1 MASML
6 QTQHS
11 FDPSH
16 DFVAGRPRGLVHV
29 DESKT
34 KMLIE
39 RPLRWLTAEGR
50 VRFLFKLDQ

>member
-6 QTQHS
+6 QTQHP

-16 DFVAGRPRGLVHV
+16 DLVAGRPRGLVHI
-29 DESKT
+29 DESEA

-39 RPLRWLTAEGR
+39 RPLRWGTAEGR

>member
-6 QTQHS
+6 QTQHP

-16 DFVAGRPRGLVHV
+16 NFVAGRPRGLVHI

-39 RPLRWLTAEGR
+39 RPLRWRTAEGR

>member
-6 QTQHS
+6 QTQHP

-16 DFVAGRPRGLVHV
+16 NFVAGRPRGLVHI

-34 KMLIE
+34 KVLIE
-39 RPLRWLTAEGR
+39 RPLRWRTAEGW

>member
-6 QTQHS
+6 QTQHP

-16 DFVAGRPRGLVHV
+16 NFVAGRPGGLVHI

-39 RPLRWLTAEGR
+39 RSLRWRTAEGR

>member
-6 QTQHS
+6 QPQHS
-11 FDPSH
+11 FDPSYNLM
-16 DFVAGRPRGLVHV
+16 AGRPGGLVQV

-39 RPLRWLTAEGR
+39 RPLRRRTAKGW
-50 VRFLFKLDQ
+50 VGFLFKLDQ

>member
-6 QTQHS
+6 QTQHP

-16 DFVAGRPRGLVHV
+16 NFVARRPRRLVQI

-39 RPLRWLTAEGR
+39 RPLRRWTAERR
-50 VRFLFKLDQ
+50 VSFLFKLDQ

>member
-6 QTQHS
+6 QMQHP

-16 DFVAGRPRGLVHV
+16 NFMAGRPRGLVHI

-39 RPLRWLTAEGR
+39 RPLRWRTAEGR
-50 VRFLFKLDQ
+50 VRLFFKLDQ

>member
-6 QTQHS
+6 QTQHP

-16 DFVAGRPRGLVHV
+16 NFVAGRPRGLVYV

-34 KMLIE
+34 QMLIE
-39 RPLRWLTAEGR
+39 RPLRRKTAQGR

>member
-6 QTQHS
+6 QSQHP
-11 FDPSH
+11 FDPGH
-16 DFVAGRPRGLVHV
+16 NFVAGRPRGLVHI

-39 RPLRWLTAEGR
+39 RSLRWRTAESR

>member
-6 QTQHS
+6 QTQHP

-16 DFVAGRPRGLVHV
+16 NFVAGRPRGLVHI
-29 DESKT
+29 DESET

-39 RPLRWLTAEGR
+39 RPLRWRTAEGR
-50 VRFLFKLDQ
+50 VGFLFKLDQ